1 MTPILINLLVEEQRA
16 EHARARDPVKL
27 LIAISLAL
35 MAVVVAVGGL
45 LSGLVMR
52 SRATMEVVESQARE
66 LEKQQ
71 TAGSVGAYRSLKR
84 WADDLI
90 EINQSRRLSAPQL
103 ALLKDIVP
111 DYIQLVRLSL
121 VTSVAAQTPAAPPP
135 EGMDDI
141 KAKIAR
147 RQAPATESLGL
158 QLEGK
163 VVSAHPEEDLASF
176 QHSLEANTA
185 FSAQIQQVKLRS
197 YSRQSA
203 PTERGGAIVGQF
215 VIECLYREH
224 L

>member
-1 MTPILINLLVEEQRA
+1 MTPILINLLVEEQQA
-16 EHARARDPVKL
+16 EKARARDPVKL
-27 LIAISLAL
+27 LIAVSVAL

-45 LSGLVMR
+45 LSGLVLR
-52 SRATMEVVESQARE
+52 SRATMQVVESQARE

-71 TAGSVGAYRSLKR
+71 TAGVVGAYRSLKR
-84 WADDLI
+84 WADDFI
-90 EINQSRRLSAPQL
+90 EINQSRRLCAPQL
-103 ALLKDIVP
+103 AMLKDVVP

-121 VTSVAAQTPAAPPP
+121 VMTAAIQAPTAPPP

-147 RQAPATESLGL
+147 RQAPATELLAL

-163 VVSAHPEEDLASF
+163 VVSARPEEDLAGF
-176 QHSLEANTA
+176 QHSLESNTA

-203 PTERGGAIVGQF
+203 PTERGGSVVGQF

>member
-111 DYIQLVRLSL
+111 DYVQLVRLSL
-121 VTSVAAQTPAAPPP
+121 VTTTATQAPAAPSP
-135 EGMDDI
+135 EGQGDI

-147 RQAPATESLGL
+147 RQASVTELLAL

-163 VVSAHPEEDLASF
+163 VISARPEDDLASF
-176 QHSLEANTA
+176 QHSLEGNTA

-197 YSRQSA
+197 YSRQSS
-203 PTERGGAIVGQF
+203 PTERGGSIVGQF